1 MFLTCVT
8 SCRKSPRSNKLEEI
22 EDIQMSPRSQRNV
35 WRLFRLFAHYY
46 LHLMSG
52 IFMNNNIN
60 SGFCII
66 TSIFRG
72 GWTNKLWQYGGY
84 QITFYAALILW
95 WWSRRIRRR
104 VKLALKQKW
113 GSWFS
118 WSEQNTEHA
127 FFNKQQQTQEVTYPL
142 HRWFTHVSCDV
153 LRKLV
158 LCIHKRFISIL

>member
-22 EDIQMSPRSQRNV
+22 EDIQMSPRSPRNV

-95 WWSRRIRRR
+95 WWSRRIEGGRNWRYHKIE
-104 VKLALKQKW
+104 VNDL
-113 GSWFS
+113 SS
-118 WSEQNTEHA
+118 SEPS
-127 FFNKQQQTQEVTYPL
+127 F
-142 HRWFTHVSCDV
+142 
-153 LRKLV
+153 V
-158 LCIHKRFISIL
+158 LCFGENWSMHTYKFFILSVTETVSPSF